1 MNDNDLIRNDSPHQ
15 VTLAEGTNV
24 AVGKKAD
31 AVQPS
36 VRKVLAEPDGI
47 LIEHSLQDDLV
58 LLPEA
63 ATAKAEPEQPT
74 FERQL
79 KEDHALAPAAVDAGE
94 AMALVPASL
103 PEAPALV
110 FVPEAAAVA
119 SPAQGLV
126 VERSESDRFVEVPTV
141 APETFLQPKE
151 PLPAWA
157 LEKPEAMLMGP
168 AGSEPPAYS
177 DTMETML
184 QMDFPARVVKLKI
197 ENDKVRTKLDGLQFS
212 MRN

>member
-1 MNDNDLIRNDSPHQ
+1 MSDTDLIRNDSPHQ

-36 VRKVLAEPDGI
+36 VRKVLAEPDGVV
-47 LIEHSLQDDLV
+47 IEHSLQDDLV

-63 ATAKAEPEQPT
+63 AMAKAELEQPT

-79 KEDHALAPAAVDAGE
+79 KENHALAPAAVDSDEGV
-94 AMALVPASL
+94 ALVPASS
-103 PEAPALV
+103 PEAPARV
-110 FVPEAAAVA
+110 FVPAAAAVA
-119 SPAQGLV
+119 SPAQGPV
-126 VERSESDRFVEVPTV
+126 VERSESDHFVEVPTV
-141 APETFLQPKE
+141 APDTFLQPKE

-168 AGSEPPAYS
+168 AGAEPPADS
-177 DTMETML
+177 DTVEML
-184 QMDFPARVVKLKI
+184 QMDFPARLDKLKI
-197 ENDKVRTKLDGLQFS
+197 ENDKVRAKLDGLQFS

>member
-1 MNDNDLIRNDSPHQ
+1 MNDTNLIRNDSPHQ

-31 AVQPS
+31 AAEPS

-47 LIEHSLQDDLV
+47 VIEHSLQDDLV

-63 ATAKAEPEQPT
+63 ALAKAELEQPT

-79 KEDHALAPAAVDAGE
+79 KEDHALAPAAVDAAE
-94 AMALVPASL
+94 AMALVPAPL
-103 PEAPALV
+103 PEAPARV
-110 FVPEAAAVA
+110 FVPEAAVVA
-119 SPAQGLV
+119 SPAQGPV
-126 VERSESDRFVEVPTV
+126 IERSESDHFVDVPAV
-141 APETFLQPKE
+141 APDAFLQPQA

-157 LEKPEAMLMGP
+157 IEKPEAVLMGTADPELP
-168 AGSEPPAYS
+168 ALS
-177 DTMETML
+177 DSMESML

-197 ENDKVRTKLDGLQFS
+197 ENDKVRTKLDGLQSS

>member
-1 MNDNDLIRNDSPHQ
+1 MSDDNLIRSDSPHQ
-15 VTLAEGTNV
+15 VTMAEGTNV

-31 AVQPS
+31 AGQPS

-47 LIEHSLQDDLV
+47 VIEHSLKDDLV
-58 LLPEA
+58 QLPEA
-63 ATAKAEPEQPT
+63 AKAKAELEQPS

-79 KEDHALAPAAVDAGE
+79 TEDNALAPAAAHSGE
-94 AMALVPASL
+94 AMALVPKSP
-103 PEAPALV
+103 PEAPVRV

-119 SPAQGLV
+119 SPTQGPV

-141 APETFLQPKE
+141 APETFLQPNE
-151 PLPAWA
+151 PMPAWA
-157 LEKPEAMLMGP
+157 LEKPDSQLTGA
-168 AGSEPPAYS
+168 AGAEPPASS
-177 DTMETML
+177 DAMEMMK